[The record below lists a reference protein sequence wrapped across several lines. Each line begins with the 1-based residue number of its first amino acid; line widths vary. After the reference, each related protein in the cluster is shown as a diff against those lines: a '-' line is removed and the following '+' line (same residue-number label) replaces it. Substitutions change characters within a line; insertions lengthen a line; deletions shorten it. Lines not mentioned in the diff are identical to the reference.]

1 MHGCNSPT
9 NCTESQSPLHQLLL
23 NLFSFFMS
31 PRSLSHPIS
40 IPLAAYPL
48 TRVVAHLDW
57 TLILQTLITGFPS
70 LSHKHDK
77 VNQTSFFF
85 SLYIFL
91 LRCLVLVMHAIPMQK
106 WRAQLMKPLLPRKPS
121 AKSKLWKNTVLI
133 TNKSLFGSRK
143 KKERIKTEINKILYW
158 TCAFY

>member
-9 NCTESQSPLHQLLL
+9 NYTESQSPLHQLLL

-77 VNQTSFFF
+77 VNKTSFFF
-85 SLYIFL
+85 FVYIFITMSCTCNACDSNAEMEGSVDETL
-91 LRCLVLVMHAIPMQK
+91 A
-106 WRAQLMKPLLPRKPS
+106 S
-121 AKSKLWKNTVLI
+121 AETVSKK
-133 TNKSLFGSRK
+133 
-143 KKERIKTEINKILYW
+143 
-158 TCAFY
+158 